1 MKVGKSF
8 WWYCRFCYFL
18 YFPRKLSEGQ
28 EIDHMIK
35 SAKNRNLEILKRK
48 IFVFSLWILLI
59 ELRILLLFPFFVF
72 ESHDLKIEKINFD
85 IRENE
90 NESTKNREAM
100 ANKTTKSTQKK
111 KRGANFRKKSIG
123 TILKTA
129 LWLVNH

>member
-1 MKVGKSF
+1 MLF
-8 WWYCRFCYFL
+8 
-18 YFPRKLSEGQ
+18 
-28 EIDHMIK
+28 
-35 SAKNRNLEILKRK
+35 
-48 IFVFSLWILLI
+48 I

-129 LWLVNH
+129 L